1 MILRR
6 LTEQLKQQNWTAIAI
21 EFVLLVAGVFLG
33 IQVANWN
40 EQRLGQRLAQRYLA
54 DIASDIRSDLSELA
68 RVQDSAL
75 DRMAASAH
83 VLGEAGVAVSSH
95 GVRVSDTEVDDVFA
109 QADSIPIPVPPPP
122 SASERSHLWEAL
134 TVMYAFDL
142 NRGGYDALVGSG
154 KLDLISDPEVMHVLR
169 EYYYLVN
176 VLDRTQQ
183 RTSLPLRNTVLEIG
197 MTHGLSP
204 GLQLDEATL
213 VAKVKATPPLAASVA
228 SSRHFAGLIYLIS
241 PLQQEKGEELLHL
254 LEARSAP

>member
-6 LTEQLKQQNWTAIAI
+6 RAQNLREQNWTAIGI
-21 EFVLLVAGVFLG
+21 EFVLLVLGVFLG

-40 EQRLGQRLAQRYLA
+40 EQRLDQQLAQRYLA
-54 DIASDIRSDLSELA
+54 DIASDIRSDLNELA

-83 VLGEAGVAVSSH
+83 VLREAGVAVSSH
-95 GVRVSDTEVDDVFA
+95 DVRVSDTEVDDVFA
-109 QADSIPIPVPPPP
+109 QADFISIPSPPPL
-122 SASERSHLWEAL
+122 STSERSHLWEAV
-134 TVMYAFDL
+134 TVTYAFDL
-142 NRGGYDALVGSG
+142 NRGGFDALVGSG
-154 KLDLISDPEVMHVLR
+154 KLDLISDPDVMRLLR

-183 RTSLPLRNTVLEIG
+183 RTSLPLRNIVLELG

-204 GLQLDEATL
+204 GLQMDETAL
-213 VAKVKATPPLAASVA
+213 VAKVKATPPLAAGVG

-241 PLQQEKGEELLHL
+241 ELQQQKGEELLHL
-254 LEARSAP
+254 LKAKAAS